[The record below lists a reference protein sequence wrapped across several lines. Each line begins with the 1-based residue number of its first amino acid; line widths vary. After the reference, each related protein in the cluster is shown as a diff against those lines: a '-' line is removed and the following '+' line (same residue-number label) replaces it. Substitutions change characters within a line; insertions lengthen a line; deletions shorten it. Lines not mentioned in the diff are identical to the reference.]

1 MIEQGQAFGMMTFD
15 QCIAELYKEGF
26 ITDETAMS
34 YASRKAV
41 VGRAIDAIKSER
53 GEKTTTIEDLSM
65 DREYGKKISQ

>member
-1 MIEQGQAFGMMTFD
+1 MTFD